1 MITFEKAA
9 KFIGEIEVPSDKSI
23 THRALILGS
32 MSEGVTLINKPLLST
47 DTLATL
53 HAFEFIGVDV
63 MNEITRFT
71 VRSDGYKRFK
81 EPLNVINCMNSGTTT
96 RLLAGV
102 LSASKYTS
110 ILTGDASLI
119 NRPMGRVIKPLSK
132 MGADIR
138 ARDDN
143 NFLPMTIHPSKMF
156 SATIESEVNS
166 AQVKSAVLLAGLQLE
181 GETTYIEKV
190 VTRDHTEN
198 MLRRFGA
205 DLSVDGD
212 NITVKG
218 TESLAA
224 QSFTVPGDF
233 SSAAY
238 YIALALIFEG
248 SVITVKDVGLNK
260 TRTGLLTLLQS
271 LGVVIDIDMK
281 DDEFEPYGDIRI
293 KHQKLKGG
301 TVTGDI
307 IANIIDE
314 IPVLA
319 VSALFGEAPIE
330 IRNAKELRVKESDR
344 ISAIVSNFKALGAK
358 IEEFDDG
365 MKIYPLEKINKG
377 VKLKSYHDHRI
388 AMINIILAK
397 KFGVDILLDDI
408 NCLDVSYP
416 EFIVDIMNLEEV

>member
-9 KFIGEIEVPSDKSI
+9 KFIGEIEVPTDKSI

-32 MSEGVTLINKPLLST
+32 MTDGVTLINKPLLST

-53 HAFEFIGVDV
+53 NAFEYIGVDI
-63 MNEITRFT
+63 MNEVTRFT
-71 VRSDGYKRFK
+71 VRSDGYRKFK
-81 EPLNVINCMNSGTTT
+81 EPINVINCMNSGTTT
-96 RLLAGV
+96 RLLSGV
-102 LSASKYTS
+102 LSPSKYTS
-110 ILTGDASLI
+110 ILTGDMSLI
-119 NRPMGRVIKPLSK
+119 KRPMNRVIKPLSK

-138 ARDDN
+138 ARDND

-181 GETTYIEKV
+181 GESTYIEKV
-190 VTRDHTEN
+190 ETRDHTEN
-198 MLRRFGA
+198 MLKRFGA
-205 DLSVDGD
+205 DLAVNGN

-218 TESLAA
+218 MSSLSA
-224 QSFTVPGDF
+224 QSLTIPGDF

-248 SVITVKDVGLNK
+248 SEITVKNVGLNK
-260 TRTGLLTLLQS
+260 TRTGLITLLES
-271 LGVVIDIDMK
+271 LGIVIDIDLK
-281 DDEFEPYGDIRI
+281 EDNFEPYGDIRI

-301 TVTGDI
+301 VITGDI
-307 IANIIDE
+307 IANMIDE

-319 VSALFGEAPIE
+319 VSALFGEAPVE

-344 ISAIVSNFKALGAK
+344 ISAIVSNFKALGAE

-365 MKIYPLEKINKG
+365 MKIYPLEKVNKG
-377 VKLKSYHDHRI
+377 VKLKSYRDHRI

-408 NCLDVSYP
+408 GCLDVSYP